1 MSILRAVVNGKGLQ
15 ASAVT
20 SGGHPR
26 DPALASLFPVS
37 NTTSGQV
44 VNATTAMRSS
54 AVHGCVRILAETLA
68 SLPLALYKE
77 TDEGKEKA
85 KGNNLYYLLHDQ
97 PNPWQTSYEFREMM
111 MGHVLLTGAAYA
123 EVVRDNSGRIA
134 YLMPLH
140 PRRVMPFR
148 YKESMAYQYTETD
161 GTQRV
166 LFTGEVLVIRNMMS
180 DDGIT
185 PLSPIGVARE
195 AIGLSLA
202 AEDHGS
208 RLFSNDATP
217 AGVLEHPGTLDAAA
231 VKRLR
236 ESWENTHQ
244 GSSNA
249 HKTAIL
255 EGGLKYNA
263 ISISPKD
270 SQFIEARK
278 YQIEDIARVYR
289 VPPHMLADLSK
300 ATFSNIEQQSL
311 DFIAYSMLPWFTRW
325 EQAIKRDLFLP
336 RDRRAMFVEFIV
348 AGILRGDVKT
358 RYEAYSKGI
367 VDGWLNRNE
376 VRAME
381 GLNRVEGLD
390 EYLVPLNMGEAED
403 DDEEPEEEQPEP
415 EETTDPEEPVEPEED
430 EAEARMARVLKAAE
444 GRVDRKEVALLEKH
458 GPDALR
464 DERHIK
470 FIMEVLA
477 VDRAAAEARVELRT
491 GAYNE
496 EATN

>member
-1 MSILRAVVNGKGLQ
+1 MA
-15 ASAVT
+15 
-20 SGGHPR
+20 
-26 DPALASLFPVS
+26 
-37 NTTSGQV
+37 
-44 VNATTAMRSS
+44 SS

-68 SLPLALYKE
+68 SLPLALFRT

-85 KGNNLYYLLHDQ
+85 KSNNLYYILHDQ

-123 EVVRDNSGRIA
+123 EIVRDNSGRIS

-140 PRRVMPFR
+140 PRRVRPFR
-148 YKESMAYQYTETD
+148 FRESMAYQYTEAD
-161 GTQRV
+161 GTMRV

-202 AEDHGS
+202 AEEHGS
-208 RLFSNDATP
+208 KLFSNDATP
-217 AGVLEHPGTLDAAA
+217 AGVLEHPGTLDEPAI
-231 VKRLR
+231 KRLR
-236 ESWENTHQ
+236 ESWENTHA

-255 EGGLKYNA
+255 EGGLKYSA

-278 YQIEDIARVYR
+278 YQIEDIARIYR
-289 VPPHMLADLSK
+289 VPPHLLADLSK

-325 EQAIKRDLFLP
+325 EQAIKRDLLLP
-336 RDRRAMFVEFIV
+336 RDRRTLFVEFIV
-348 AGILRGDVKT
+348 AGILRGDIKT

-403 DDEEPEEEQPEP
+403 GEEEEPEEDATEP
-415 EETTDPEEPVEPEED
+415 EEATDPEEPEED
-430 EAEARMARVLKAAE
+430 ATAARVASVLK
-444 GRVDRKEVALLEKH
+444 
-458 GPDALR
+458 
-464 DERHIK
+464 
-470 FIMEVLA
+470 
-477 VDRAAAEARVELRT
+477 AAEARVERK
-491 GAYNE
+491 
-496 EATN
+496 EAALIEKHGTVALLEDRHVNFVAEVLGLDVDTARDQIAERIEQ